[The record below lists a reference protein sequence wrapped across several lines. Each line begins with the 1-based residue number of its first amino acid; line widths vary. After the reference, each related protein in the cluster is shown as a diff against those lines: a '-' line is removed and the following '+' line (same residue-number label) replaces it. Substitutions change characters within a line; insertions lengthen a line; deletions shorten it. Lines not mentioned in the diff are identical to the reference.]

1 MMSGFGTREK
11 IFSFYHCDGGKLH
24 YKNWKKDYSLIIV
37 IWEYKSYLLSLET
50 RGKKG
55 KNSGNFGKKV
65 LCHNHKIV
73 FMVFLMM
80 KNEPSVERL
89 GVNGKNS
96 GHLAKYL
103 YHNHKLV
110 FMVFHKC
117 IL

>member
-1 MMSGFGTREK
+1 
-11 IFSFYHCDGGKLH
+11 
-24 YKNWKKDYSLIIV
+24 
-37 IWEYKSYLLSLET
+37 
-50 RGKKG
+50 
-55 KNSGNFGKKV
+55 
-65 LCHNHKIV
+65 
-73 FMVFLMM
+73 MVFLMM

-117 IL
+117 KLKRDMIEMCLIINLLFQIKLYMCIYYNKLFCDVFINVLYIIILQSLYTQWSICYLILVKNYIRLELIMS